1 MNSGAAVA
9 ATAPPTGLPDP
20 GEPVP
25 MLAKPT
31 VALFLGGL
39 VVWGV
44 STWARLALGCPLWL
58 VIPVNAAVSFTR
70 PTVRGGSCGPSR
82 WSTSSP
88 HRLGQADLDAGYV
101 LTCQSQPTSPEVT
114 VDYDA

>member
-1 MNSGAAVA
+1 MVRLGHPAHPGHMNSAAAVA

-58 VIPVNAAVSFTR
+58 GDRRSVVAAVDR
-70 PTVRGGSCGPSR
+70 RGGLPHPRIGSAR
-82 WSTSSP
+82 LTSTPAMS
-88 HRLGQADLDAGYV
+88 
-101 LTCQSQPTSPEVT
+101 
-114 VDYDA
+114 